1 MSAPHAFGRPGGK
14 VFLVG
19 AGPGDPGLLTLRAKQ
34 LLETC
39 DTVVYDALVN
49 PDILQ
54 FAPYFSDRIFVGKR
68 CGKVSW
74 KQSEINEL
82 LAARAHNGER
92 VVRLKG
98 GDPFLFGRGGEE
110 AQFLTAAGITWD
122 VVPGV
127 SSALAAPA
135 AAGIPVTHRGLAASM
150 AIVTAHGAEQTST
163 VKWDALATAVD
174 TLVVLMGANRF
185 GEVSAALIA
194 GGRPAETPAAVVQW
208 GTYPHQRVVRGAL
221 CEIAAIAKREGLGSP
236 AILVVGE
243 VAALGEQH
251 YDGLNDALSRVSE
264 SRWTDGGADWG
275 RLVPGPEREGP
286 RTGPGS
292 RGRVDP
298 LRFPN

>member
-1 MSAPHAFGRPGGK
+1 MSRGVRGK

-19 AGPGDPGLLTLRAKQ
+19 AGPGDPGLLTVRGKE

-68 CGKVSW
+68 CGRISW
-74 KQSEINEL
+74 KQDEINAL
-82 LAARAHNGER
+82 LVERARLGER

-110 AQFLTAAGITWD
+110 AEFLAAAGIAWD

-135 AAGIPVTHRGLAASM
+135 AAGIPVTHRGLSASM
-150 AIVTAHGAEQTST
+150 AIVTAHGADQTSG
-163 VKWDALATAVD
+163 VKWEALSTAVD

-185 GEVSAALIA
+185 DDVSARMIA
-194 GGRPAETPAAVVQW
+194 AGRSPSTPAAVVQW
-208 GTYPHQRVVRGAL
+208 GTYPHQRVVRGPL
-221 CEIAAIAKREGLGSP
+221 SEIAALAKAAGLGSP

-243 VAALGEQH
+243 VAALGEQL
-251 YDGLNDALSRVSE
+251 YDALSSISE
-264 SRWTDGGADWG
+264 SGRIDGGGDWG
-275 RLVPGPEREGP
+275 RVVPGTERPGP
-286 RTGPGS
+286 KRGS
-292 RGRVDP
+292 PDAEPPSGWSDYP
-298 LRFPN
+298 PRFRN

>member
-1 MSAPHAFGRPGGK
+1 MSPGLKGR

-19 AGPGDPGLLTLRAKQ
+19 AGPGDPGLLTLRAKE

-68 CGKVSW
+68 CGRISW
-74 KQSEINEL
+74 KQDEINAL
-82 LAARAHNGER
+82 LVERARNGER

-110 AQFLTAAGITWD
+110 AEFLTAAGVAWD

-135 AAGIPVTHRGLAASM
+135 AAGIPVTHRGLSSSM
-150 AIVTAHGAEQTST
+150 AIVTAHGAQHGAEQTSG
-163 VKWDALATAVD
+163 VKWESLSTAVD

-185 GEVSAALIA
+185 ADVSARMIAAGRAAL
-194 GGRPAETPAAVVQW
+194 TPAAVVQW
-208 GTYPHQRVVRGAL
+208 GTYPHQRVVRGTL
-221 CEIAAIAKREGLGSP
+221 GEIAELAAAEGLGSP

-243 VAALGEQH
+243 VAALGEQL
-251 YDGLNDALSRVSE
+251 YDALSSVSE
-264 SRWTDGGADWG
+264 SRWLDGGADWG
-275 RLVPGPEREGP
+275 RVAPGPER
-286 RTGPGS
+286 RGPGAEPP
-292 RGRVDP
+292 RGWSEYPPR
-298 LRFPN
+298 RPN